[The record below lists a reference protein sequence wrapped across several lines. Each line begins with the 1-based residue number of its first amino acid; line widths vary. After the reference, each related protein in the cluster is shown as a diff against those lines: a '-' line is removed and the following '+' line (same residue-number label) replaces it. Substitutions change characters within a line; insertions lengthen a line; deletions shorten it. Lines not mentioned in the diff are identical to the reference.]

1 MIMPASANIVVA
13 INECKYLDDFIRL
26 NEAWITHYF
35 QIEEADRRLFARPS
49 KVIDDGG
56 YIFTVLKNS
65 EAVGVCALFKEQEH
79 EHQLARM
86 AVAKQ
91 HQGNG
96 FGNLLIEA
104 AISKLQEIK
113 AAHVYLLSNTTLVP
127 AIELY
132 KKYGFVTAFEGQ
144 HPVYARCNIIMEKHL
159 VETSH
164 KPTLTKSRL
173 KPVP

>member
-1 MIMPASANIVVA
+1 MVMPAFANIAIA
-13 INECKYLDDFIRL
+13 INEYKYLDDFIRL

-49 KVIDDGG
+49 KVIEDGG

-65 EAVGVCALFKEQEH
+65 EVVGACALFKEHEH
-79 EHQLARM
+79 EYQLARM
-86 AVAKQ
+86 AVAKR

-113 AAHVYLLSNTTLVP
+113 ATRVYLLSNTTLVP

-159 VETSH
+159 VETSYR
-164 KPTLTKSRL
+164 PALTKFQP